1 MAEVDANLVQHK
13 VSTGPKWDEYKGFV
27 RRKELIIVVQAV
39 LVIILAIVAI
49 CVGSSGISL
58 DSALLALVGQG
69 DAQTMNI
76 VWKLRM
82 PRILTALLGGL
93 GLALAG
99 CAFQSVLR
107 NPLASDSTL
116 GISHGAAFGAT
127 VAIIVFGAGST
138 ASSNVADA
146 VNISNPYIVTVCA
159 FVGAMLS
166 TLVVLGLSRF
176 RQITPE
182 AMVLAGVALSSLFV
196 GATTLVQYFASDV
209 QLAAVVFW
217 TFGDLGRTSY
227 QEVGVI
233 ATVVLLSFVFFL
245 VNRWNYNAMA
255 SGEASAK
262 GLGVN
267 SQLVRMSSMIVGS
280 LVASTIVSFV
290 GIINFVGLIA
300 PHVMRCFVG
309 SDYRYLVPSSALAG
323 ALLLLLG
330 DLFAR
335 LVIAPVIL
343 PIGAITSFLGAPLFL
358 YLLFKGVAAR

>member
-1 MAEVDANLVQHK
+1 MADIGTDLARHK
-13 VSTGPKWDEYKGFV
+13 KSVGFKGDEYKGYV
-27 RRKELIIVVQAV
+27 RRKELIIILEVV
-39 LVIILAIVAI
+39 LVVLISLVAI
-49 CVGSSGISL
+49 CLGSSGISL
-58 DSALLALVGQG
+58 QSALLALIGQG

-76 VWKLRM
+76 VWQLRM

-127 VAIIVFGAGST
+127 IGIIVFGAGAT
-138 ASSNVADA
+138 VSSNVADA
-146 VNISNPYIVTVCA
+146 VNISNPYTVTICA
-159 FVGAMLS
+159 FGGAMLS

-209 QLAAVVFW
+209 QVAAVIFW

-227 QEVGVI
+227 QEVAII
-233 ATVVLLSFVFFL
+233 AVVTLFSFLFFL
-245 VNRWNYNAMA
+245 LNRWNYNAME
-255 SGEASAK
+255 SGETSAM
-262 GLGVN
+262 GLGVKAN
-267 SQLVRMSSMIVGS
+267 LVRLTSMVIGS

-300 PHVMRCFVG
+300 PHVMRRFVG
-309 SDYRYLVPSSALAG
+309 SDYRYLLPASALAG
-323 ALLLLLG
+323 AILLLVG
-330 DLFAR
+330 DLLAR

-358 YLLFKGVAAR
+358 YLLFKGVASR